1 MMILVKTKGFGMRSN
16 KFLPIACSIV
26 FLFVGCALGY
36 YIKNVPLLEFDS
48 KIGISAILS
57 ILGLIVTIFIMP
69 FIINDKKNR
78 EEKINDAALRD
89 LDLICEEIEKIR
101 SRYESF
107 LGKEKMTDVNK
118 AEILR
123 VFKRVSSLMYA
134 LSDQFKRYGVLKDF
148 KENII
153 ANSYT
158 PAYEA
163 CTDKLMANPGL
174 SDIEI
179 KEALAKLDGFYN
191 TVKKTRYEL
200 YD

>member
-1 MMILVKTKGFGMRSN
+1 MRSN